1 MNFTV
6 GTDEA
11 AFGESVRAAVAD
23 FRPPAWIPG
32 AIVDDRDP
40 ALRTRLTAV
49 GLGEAAETGRG
60 FVAAAGLE
68 LGRSLAPLALLD
80 ELVTGE
86 HALAAS
92 GFARYTGGRSTA
104 LDLREEGA
112 FVVPLEGVVAEP
124 ALDGQGFARL
134 SGEGEE
140 VPFPDLAV
148 WAAFHVAYLGGLA
161 GSALSLAVEHA
172 RSRIQFGRPLLGLAP
187 VQQTLADAATLAR
200 GLELL
205 AWEQREDEWPALAH
219 AGEAACRVCEI
230 AHQVHGAIG
239 FSLEAPV
246 HSFFRRA
253 HATRL
258 FAGAVARAA
267 RLVGAAT

>member
-1 MNFTV
+1 MNFAP
-6 GTDEA
+6 GLDET
-11 AFGESVRAAVAD
+11 AFRESMRACLAGY
-23 FRPPAWIPG
+23 RPAPWAPG
-32 AIVDDRDP
+32 AAVDDRDP
-40 ALRTRLTAV
+40 ALSDRLAAL
-49 GLGEAAETGRG
+49 GLGEAGQAGHG

-68 LGRSLAPLALLD
+68 LGHALAPLAVID
-80 ELVTGE
+80 ELVAGE

-92 GFARYTGGRSTA
+92 SLARYTRGRSTA
-104 LDLREEGA
+104 LDLREDGA
-112 FVVPLEGVVAEP
+112 FVVPLDGLAPEP
-124 ALDGQGFARL
+124 ALDGQGLVRL
-134 SGEGEE
+134 PEEGDE
-140 VPFPDLAV
+140 VPFPELEL

-161 GSALSLAVEHA
+161 GAALSLAVDHA
-172 RSRIQFGRPLLGLAP
+172 RSRVQFGRPLLALAP

-205 AWEQREDEWPALAH
+205 AWEEREDPWPALAH

-239 FSLEAPV
+239 FSLEASV

-258 FAGAVARAA
+258 FAAAVSRAA
-267 RLVGAAT
+267 RLVGVAT

>member
-1 MNFTV
+1 MNFAV
-6 GTDEA
+6 GPEEA
-11 AFGESVRAAVAD
+11 AFGESVRSALAGY
-23 FRPPAWIPG
+23 RPPAWTPG
-32 AIVDDRDP
+32 AVVDDRDP
-40 ALRTRLTAV
+40 TLGARLAAV
-49 GLGEAAETGRG
+49 GLGEAAEAGRG
-60 FVAAAGLE
+60 FVAAAGRE
-68 LGRSLAPLALLD
+68 LGRSLAPLALFD
-80 ELVTGE
+80 ELVAGE

-92 GFARYTGGRSTA
+92 GFARYTQGRSAA

-112 FVVPLEGVVAEP
+112 FVVPLEGVLPQP
-124 ALDGQGFARL
+124 ALDGQGFAYL

-140 VPFPDLAV
+140 APFPDLQA
-148 WAAFHVAYLGGLA
+148 WMAFHVAYLGGLA
-161 GSALSLAVEHA
+161 DSALSLTVDHA

-187 VQQTLADAATLAR
+187 VQQALADAATLAR

-205 AWEQREDEWPALAH
+205 AWEERDDEWPGLAY
-219 AGEAACRVCEI
+219 AGQAACRVCEI

-258 FAGAVARAA
+258 FTVAVARAA
-267 RLVGAAT
+267 RFLGAVR